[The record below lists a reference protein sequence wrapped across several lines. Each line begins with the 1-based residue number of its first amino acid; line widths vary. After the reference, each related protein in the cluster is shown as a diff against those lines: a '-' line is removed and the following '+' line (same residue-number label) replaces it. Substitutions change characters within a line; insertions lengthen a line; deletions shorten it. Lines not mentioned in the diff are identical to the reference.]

1 MLFKAIPISTT
12 ILQIGKPRCQ
22 GAKRLAQAPQPV
34 DGEAGIQ
41 APCVSLQPCAFLPSL
56 RCRLLT

>member
-22 GAKRLAQAPQPV
+22 GAKRLVQAPQPV

-56 RCRLLT
+56 